1 MIGPFMNQTLSRRW
15 RIAPVIPP
23 SVQQQLHELHPVV
36 AQVLYNRG
44 VSDATGARQFLQGAP
59 LDVNPFDLA
68 DMNKAVARIRQAIR
82 EQEPI
87 AVYGDFDT
95 DGVTA
100 TALMVQTLRALGA
113 VVEPYIPHRIEEGYG
128 LNTTALSMLAQDG
141 FRLVITVDCGIRDVE
156 AVADSVLLGL
166 DMIVTDHHAVGP
178 QLPGALAVINPKRE
192 GCRFPEKMLAGV
204 GVAYFL
210 ADALLRAAKA
220 AGEPVTLDA
229 GDLLDLVA
237 IGTVADLAPLA
248 PPPLEQRTPA
258 GNTDHLHL
266 VNRTLVRRGLE
277 VLNSARRP
285 GLFALIEAAGL
296 RPGQVT
302 STSIGFA
309 LGPRLNAA
317 GRLESASQACEL
329 LLTNDLNEAVT
340 LAAELNALNVRRQDE
355 TRLAQIKVRE
365 LALAELEGDLP
376 LIFAADRSFPAGLV
390 GLVAGRLAEEF
401 YRPAVVIEVGEDECR
416 GSCRSIPEF
425 DIIRALDECADLLIR
440 HGGHSQAAGF
450 SVRRENLFDLKDR
463 LFQLAEE
470 QLRGQELR
478 PALMIDAEVPL
489 EQITLELARML
500 EYLEPFGHRN
510 PQPLLMTSNM
520 QILDSRRVGKDG
532 AHLKL
537 TLGEMGFRI
546 DAIAFRLGERMDS
559 LPRRVDVVYHL
570 EVNEWNGRRKPQLN
584 VRDIRPAN

>member
-1 MIGPFMNQTLSRRW
+1 MIGSVMNQTQAKRW
-15 RIAPVIPP
+15 RISPVIPP
-23 SVQQQLHELHPVV
+23 SVQRQLGEFHPVV

-44 VSDATGARQFLQGAP
+44 INTAAEAQQFLGDGT
-59 LDVNPFDLA
+59 LDANPFDLA
-68 DMNKAVARIRQAIR
+68 DMSKAVARIRQAIR
-82 EQEPI
+82 NQEPI

-100 TALMVQTLRALGA
+100 TALLVQALRALGA
-113 VVEPYIPHRIEEGYG
+113 IVEPYIPHRVEEGYG

-141 FRLVITVDCGIRDVE
+141 FRLVITVDCGIRDLD
-156 AVADSVLLGL
+156 AVADSVSLGL
-166 DMIVTDHHAVGP
+166 DMIVTDHHSVGP
-178 QLPGALAVINPKRE
+178 ILPAALAVIDPKRE
-192 GCRFPEKMLAGV
+192 DCQFPEKMLAGV

-210 ADALLRAAKA
+210 ADALLRVAHQLN
-220 AGEPVTLDA
+220 EPVALDA
-229 GDLLDLVA
+229 EDLLDLVA
-237 IGTVADLAPLA
+237 IGTVADLVPLDR
-248 PPPLEQRTPA
+248 PL
-258 GNTDHLHL
+258 
-266 VNRTLVRRGLE
+266 NRALVRRGLK
-277 VLNSARRP
+277 VLNTARRP
-285 GLFALIEAAGL
+285 GLYALIEAAGL
-296 RPGQVT
+296 RPGQVN

-329 LLTNDLNEAVT
+329 LTTSDLSEAVA
-340 LAAELNALNVRRQDE
+340 LAAELNALNIRRQDE

-365 LALAELEGDLP
+365 LALTELEGDLP
-376 LIFAADRSFPAGLV
+376 LIFAADRSFPSGLV

-425 DIIRALDECADLLIR
+425 DIVRALDACADLLIR

-463 LFQLAEE
+463 LFHLAEQ

-478 PALMIDAEVPL
+478 PALMIDAEVPM
-489 EQITLELARML
+489 ERITLELAQAL
-500 EYLEPFGHRN
+500 GQLEPFGHRN
-510 PQPLLMTSNM
+510 PQPLLMTGNV
-520 QILDSRRVGKDG
+520 QVLDARRVGKDG

-546 DAIAFRLGERMDS
+546 DAIAFRSGEQMDS
-559 LPRRVDVVYHL
+559 LPRRVDVAYHL
-570 EVNEWNGRRKPQLN
+570 EVNEWNGRLKPQLN

>member
-1 MIGPFMNQTLSRRW
+1 MIGVFMNQTLTRRW

-23 SVQQQLHELHPVV
+23 SVQRSLREYHPVV

-44 VSDATGARQFLQGAP
+44 IVDAAAARQFLADET
-59 LDVNPFDLA
+59 LDVNPFILA
-68 DMNKAVARIRQAIR
+68 GMNRAVARIRQAIR

-100 TALMVQTLRALGA
+100 TALLVQTLRALGGI
-113 VVEPYIPHRIEEGYG
+113 VEPYIPHRVEEGYG

-141 FRLVITVDCGIRDVE
+141 FRLVITVDCGIRDNE
-156 AVADSVLLGL
+156 AVADSISLGL
-166 DMIVTDHHAVGP
+166 DMIVTDHHSVGP
-178 QLPGALAVINPKRE
+178 ELPPALAVIDPKRE
-192 GCRFPEKMLAGV
+192 DCPFPEKMLAGV

-229 GDLLDLVA
+229 EDMLDLVA
-237 IGTVADLAPLA
+237 IGTVADLVPLDR
-248 PPPLEQRTPA
+248 PL
-258 GNTDHLHL
+258 
-266 VNRTLVRRGLE
+266 NRALVRRGLK
-277 VLNSARRP
+277 VLNMARRP
-285 GLFALIEAAGL
+285 GLYALIDAAGL

-329 LLTNDLNEAVT
+329 LLTNDVVEAVT
-340 LAAELNALNVRRQDE
+340 LAKDLNDLNMRRQDE

-365 LALAELEGDLP
+365 LALTELEGDLP
-376 LIFAADRSFPAGLV
+376 LIFAADRSFPSGLV

-401 YRPAVVIEVGEDECR
+401 YRPAVVIEVGEEECR

-425 DIIRALDECADLLIR
+425 DIVRALDACADLLIR

-450 SVRRENLFDLKDR
+450 SIRRENLFDLKDR
-463 LFQLAEE
+463 LFHLAEE

-489 EQITLELARML
+489 EQITLELARAL
-500 EYLEPFGHRN
+500 EQLEPFGHRN
-510 PQPLLMTSNM
+510 PQPLLMTTGV
-520 QILDSRRVGKDG
+520 QVLDSRRVGKDG

-537 TLGEMGFRI
+537 TLGEMGFRV
-546 DAIAFRLGERMDS
+546 DAIAFRIGEQMDT
-559 LPRRVDVVYHL
+559 LPRRVDVAYHL
-570 EVNEWNGRRKPQLN
+570 EVNEWNGRLKPQVN
-584 VRDIRPAN
+584 VRDIRPAS